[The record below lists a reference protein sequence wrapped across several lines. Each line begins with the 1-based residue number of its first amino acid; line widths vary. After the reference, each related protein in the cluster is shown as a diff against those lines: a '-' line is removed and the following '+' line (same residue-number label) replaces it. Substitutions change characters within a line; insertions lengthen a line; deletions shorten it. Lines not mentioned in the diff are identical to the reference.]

1 MLLRTRVILIVL
13 MALLAV
19 GYVLVQA
26 AYEREKVVDRRFA
39 EASEAGLAALW
50 KEVYANVL
58 GPLATDAEH
67 LSREPKLIQAVR
79 GGDRAA
85 LSEFIWAERGG
96 DQTHQPPSHIDIV
109 DSGNQ
114 VLFTLSEAVFPQPA
128 FGEATVER
136 TLATQR
142 PIDGLRYDR
151 DLGFVLLVATA
162 LRDPDG
168 RAVGAVTVGTGLTQA
183 LNRMR
188 ASTGN
193 DLVVVSRR
201 GRFLAGTAADLWQR
215 VSDADRVQLDAPIQ
229 TVDLGDRVYT
239 LVGTELRGLGGAQ
252 TAYLMSLRDTT
263 DHALAARR
271 LTWVSVGISASL
283 VSIILL
289 GLFFYLRRSFQPLD
303 RSIGVLDA
311 LSRGDTSV
319 GGDPSTRD
327 DEVGRLSR
335 NIDVFRFQAIALQG
349 LERARDRQ
357 RRRQERLIR
366 NQMMALAQT
375 LDEVEREG
383 VIGDLDEIEAMSRE
397 GNDARKTTDGPDGLG
412 VMAIAL
418 RKLAGRVI
426 GQQNR
431 LRQLIEELSE
441 ALKTKMAFQA
451 LQQELDIA
459 ARIQMSILPRPMP
472 RTPEFEIAGQM
483 TSAKEVGGD
492 YYDFFMLAPDR
503 LAVAIADVSGKGVG
517 AAFFMTITRTLLRAT
532 TALVSDP
539 STTIERLNDMLSRD
553 NDEGM
558 FVTMFYGVANFTTGE
573 FVYVN
578 AGHDAPLRRRANG
591 ETEML
596 QAPQGVALGV
606 IEGFTFTAGRTMLA
620 PDDVLF
626 LFTDGVTEAANHDQ
640 ELYTGKRLLDLFGRM
655 RETQPGAVID
665 TIVADVR
672 AFENGAP
679 QADDITCLALHVRD
693 GVGREKPEESRD

>member
-50 KEVYANVL
+50 KEVHANIL
-58 GPLATDAEH
+58 GPLAADAEH
-67 LSREPKLIQAVR
+67 LSREPKLIEAVR
-79 GGDRAA
+79 GVDRTA
-85 LSEFIWAERGG
+85 LSEFIWSERGG
-96 DQTHQPPSHIDIV
+96 DPTHPPPSHV
-109 DSGNQ
+109 DVVDTGNQ
-114 VLFTLSEAVFPQPA
+114 VLFTLSESVFPQPA
-128 FGEATVER
+128 FGNETFER
-136 TLATQR
+136 AVASPR

-151 DLGFVLLVATA
+151 DLGFVLLVASA
-162 LRDPDG
+162 LRDAEG
-168 RAVGAVTVGTGLTQA
+168 RALGALTVGTGLTQA

-188 ASTGN
+188 ASTGS
-193 DLVVVSRR
+193 DLVIVSRR

-239 LVGTELRGLGGAQ
+239 LVGTELRGLGGGQ
-252 TAYLMSLRDTT
+252 TAFLMSLRDTT

-271 LTWVSVGISASL
+271 LTWVSVGVSASL
-283 VSIILL
+283 VGIILL
-289 GLFFYLRRSFQPLD
+289 GLFFYLRSSFQPLD

-319 GGDPSTRD
+319 DGDLSTRD

-335 NIDVFRFQAIALQG
+335 NINVFRFQAIALQG

-366 NQMMALAQT
+366 NQMLALAQT
-375 LDEVEREG
+375 LDEVERDG
-383 VIGDLDEIEAMSRE
+383 VISDLKEIEAMGRDDGAE
-397 GNDARKTTDGPDGLG
+397 ARKAADGPDGLG
-412 VMAIAL
+412 VMAVTL

-431 LRQLIEELSE
+431 LRQLIEELSD
-441 ALKTKMAFQA
+441 ALKTKTAFLA

-459 ARIQMSILPRPMP
+459 ARIQMSILPRPMAP
-472 RTPEFEIAGQM
+472 TPHFEIAGQM

-578 AGHDAPLRRRANG
+578 AGHDAPLRRRADG
-591 ETEML
+591 TTEML

-606 IEGFTFTAGRTMLA
+606 VEGFTFTAGRTILA

-640 ELYTGKRLLDLFGRM
+640 ALYTGKRLLDLFGRM

-693 GVGREKPEESRD
+693 GAQG